1 MMMKLCIK
9 RGSGG
14 VVGLN
19 LYTNQDNKLDAK
31 DINDDDILYKD
42 REVGAWWLLPSLS
55 NLMSTPTY
63 SYPQHH

>member
-19 LYTNQDNKLDAK
+19 LYTNQDNKLDDK
-31 DINDDDILYKD
+31 DINDDDILYKEGKWG
-42 REVGAWWLLPSLS
+42 RGG
-55 NLMSTPTY
+55 Y
-63 SYPQHH
+63 SPHSVT